1 MSPHPQGKGLP
12 LGALE
17 RSPSRNREEMQ
28 SPERIVGTCAWA
40 ADAKGLRLA
49 VQEGVVFQAAAKVAA
64 GARIVNVV
72 HYFFRGGHGNDWKHD
87 REAVKWEY
95 DREAVKW
102 KHDRE
107 AVNTEEFPQ
116 RSETPGL
123 G

>member
-17 RSPSRNREEMQ
+17 RSPSRNREGMQ
-28 SPERIVGTCAWA
+28 SQERIVGTCAWA
-40 ADAKGLRLA
+40 ADPKGLRLA
-49 VQEGVVFQAAAKVAA
+49 VQEGVVFQAAANVAA

-72 HYFFRGGHGNDWKHD
+72 HYFFREGHGTHTK
-87 REAVKWEY
+87 KS
-95 DREAVKW
+95 
-102 KHDRE
+102 
-107 AVNTEEFPQ
+107 PQ